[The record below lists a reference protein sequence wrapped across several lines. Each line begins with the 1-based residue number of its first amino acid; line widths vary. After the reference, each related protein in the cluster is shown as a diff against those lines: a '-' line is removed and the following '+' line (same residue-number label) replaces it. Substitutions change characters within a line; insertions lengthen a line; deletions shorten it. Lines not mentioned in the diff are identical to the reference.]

1 MCGICGIINR
11 DRERAVA
18 KADLQAMCDA
28 IIHRGPDEE
37 GQYLA
42 GPAGLGMRR
51 LAIIDLASGQQPIFN
66 EERTA
71 AIILNG
77 EIYNHLDLRRELEGR
92 GHRFHTQADT
102 EAILHAW
109 EEWGE
114 ACPSYLNGMFAFAI
128 WDEKHQRLFIA
139 RDRIGKKPLY
149 YYHDERRLVFA
160 SEIKAILTLPDI
172 PRVIDPRALDAY
184 LTFEYIPAPMSIFK
198 GIHKLP
204 QAHWLTLDDHGLRIQ
219 RYWRLQYQ
227 AVTRSEAEAAEAFRD
242 LLRDA
247 TRIRLMSEVPLGAF
261 LSGGLDSSA
270 VVAMMSQTS
279 SNGVKTYS
287 IGFDNASYNELP
299 WARQVA
305 RYFGTEHHEE
315 ILTPDAVGLTER
327 IVHQLDEPLGDFS
340 VFPTWMVS
348 EMARRHVTVALSG
361 DGGDE
366 LLGGY
371 ETYIAEQ
378 LARRYQRLPRWLRR
392 GVIEPAVA
400 LLPPTEKKKG
410 FFNKSRRFI
419 EGCRLPADLQHVRWM
434 IFLQEAEKGLL
445 YHPALREQLSGR
457 DPYGFIRLAFAE
469 SGAEAP
475 LDQQEYVDIVT
486 YLVDDIMVKVDRM
499 SMAVS
504 LETRAPFL
512 DYRMVEF
519 CATLPPNLRLNG
531 KRSKYI
537 LKQAFRGI
545 LPEEILNRR
554 KEGFSIPI
562 KRWMKEELRPMMLD
576 YLSPAALDRSG
587 CFEPAYVQ
595 RLIREHLEGTEN
607 HSHRLWA
614 LLMFQMWYARYI
626 RP

>member
-1 MCGICGIINR
+1 MCGICGIIE
-11 DRERAVA
+11 REPGRMASPA
-18 KADLQAMCDA
+18 ELQAMCDA

-37 GQYLA
+37 GRHLA

-66 EERTA
+66 EDSTA
-71 AIILNG
+71 AIVLNG
-77 EIYNHLDLRRELEGR
+77 EIYNHLDLRRELESR
-92 GHRFHTQADT
+92 GHRFRTHADT

-114 ACPSYLNGMFAFAI
+114 ACPAHLNGMFAFAI
-128 WDEKHQRLFIA
+128 WDEKRQRLFLA

-160 SEIKAILTLPDI
+160 SEIKAILTLPGI
-172 PRVIDPRALDAY
+172 PREIDPRALDAY

-198 GIHKLP
+198 GIRKLP
-204 QAHWLTLDDHGLRIQ
+204 QAHWLALDERGVRIQ

-227 AVTRSEAEAAEAFRD
+227 TVDRTEAEAAEAFRE

-279 SNGVKTYS
+279 TTGVKTFS
-287 IGFDNASYNELP
+287 IGFDNATYNELP
-299 WARQVA
+299 WARLVA
-305 RYFGTEHHEE
+305 RHFGTEHYEE
-315 ILTPDAVGLTER
+315 MLTPDAVGLTER
-327 IVHQLDEPLGDFS
+327 IVQQLDEPLGDFS

-378 LARRYQRLPRWLRR
+378 LARRYQRLPRWLRH

-410 FFNKSRRFI
+410 FFNKSRRFV

-434 IFLQEAEKGLL
+434 IFLQEAEKALL
-445 YHPALREQLSGR
+445 YRPQLRELLAGR

-475 LDQQEYVDIVT
+475 LDQEEYVDIVT

-512 DYRMVEF
+512 DYRVVEF
-519 CATLPPNLRLNG
+519 CASLPPPMRLNG
-531 KRSKYI
+531 QRSKYL
-537 LKQAFRGI
+537 LKQSFRGI
-545 LPEEILNRR
+545 LPDEILNRR

-576 YLSPAALDRSG
+576 FLSPAALDRSG

-614 LLMFQMWYARYI
+614 LLMFQMWHARYM